1 MDCYLVMVFLI
12 LAYLRRYKV
21 YSNFKGIIM
30 FLNFC
35 QKVYMTSRINHINA
49 IFEIARKVQKYNFLN
64 IRFIERILFLMLL

>member
-30 FLNFC
+30 FFNFC
-35 QKVYMTSRINHINA
+35 QKVYMTFRINHINA